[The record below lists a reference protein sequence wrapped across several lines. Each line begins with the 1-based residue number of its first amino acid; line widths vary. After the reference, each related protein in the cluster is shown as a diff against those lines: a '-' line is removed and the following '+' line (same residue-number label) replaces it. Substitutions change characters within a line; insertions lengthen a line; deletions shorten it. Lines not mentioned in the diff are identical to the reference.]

1 MDVWTTT
8 IRDARRCTM
17 IEGLE
22 HLVSI
27 RIAHHYSD
35 TSHRKVAIRY
45 VQAHQLDKIKNFH
58 LEIQVSSLTLALG

>member
-1 MDVWTTT
+1 
-8 IRDARRCTM
+8 M

-35 TSHRKVAIRY
+35 SSQRKVRNS
-45 VQAHQLDKIKNFH
+45 VRPGPPEEVRTGN
-58 LEIQVSSLTLALG
+58 